1 MDQRIIDLYDR
12 FTHGFIDRRLFL
24 ERAGEIVGSAA
35 AAAALLPLLRC
46 DYAKAETIAAND
58 PRLANEKI
66 TYDTPAGKVSGYLS
80 RPAAK
85 GKRPAVVLISQN
97 RGLNPHIQDVARR
110 LGTEGY
116 LTLAPDLLS
125 PFGGTPADD
134 EQAAKLFAEKINRED
149 MTIPIATVSFL
160 KTHAESSG
168 KVGIVG
174 FCVGGGMVDR
184 TAMNSPDLDAAVAYY
199 GPIPA
204 DKSKVKDIKAPLLL
218 HYGGL
223 DTNLNAGIPAWE
235 EALKAAGKKYTI
247 YIYEGANHAFTDDTA
262 GPRYN
267 KAAADL
273 AWGRTLAFFKE
284 NLGAPPK
291 AG

>member
-1 MDQRIIDLYDR
+1 
-12 FTHGFIDRRLFL
+12 
-24 ERAGEIVGSAA
+24 
-35 AAAALLPLLRC
+35 
-46 DYAKAETIAAND
+46 
-58 PRLANEKI
+58 
-66 TYDTPAGKVSGYLS
+66 
-80 RPAAK
+80 
-85 GKRPAVVLISQN
+85 
-97 RGLNPHIQDVARR
+97 
-110 LGTEGY
+110 
-116 LTLAPDLLS
+116 
-125 PFGGTPADD
+125 
-134 EQAAKLFAEKINRED
+134 
-149 MTIPIATVSFL
+149 VSFL